1 MMDKK
6 DWLTVVRSW
15 AVVHVKK
22 ITGTDSSGGRKQNYM
37 AYFLLEK
44 IMPEEANRQIF
55 TSGNAV
61 GPLLKIGSL
70 FELIMSTRCTAVYLQ
85 ISNNNNNNS
94 QGT

>member
-1 MMDKK
+1 MTDKK

-15 AVVHVKK
+15 TVVRLKK
-22 ITGTDSSGGRKQNYM
+22 IIGTESPGGRKQNCI
-37 AYFLLEK
+37 AYFPLEK
-44 IMPEEANRQIF
+44 VVPEEANRQIF

-61 GPLLKIGSL
+61 GPLLKIGSM
-70 FELIMSTRCTAVYLQ
+70 FELIMSTRCTAGTRQ